1 MQNAK
6 RAALEFCLQWQSSFG
21 RHYDRRYIEKIDFWR
36 DLLPGSLQKHLSGLS
51 PGEKYLET
59 FSPGVLVPGYSDKN
73 IIEFPKGL
81 FAGSNG
87 KTIAAVPGRF
97 YPKRCAWRAL
107 KSFPDDP
114 APFRLIET
122 SDKTLTADTN
132 HPLAKYH
139 LGIEGTMIEHLKAVV
154 QRGGSANDL
163 SLLLTS
169 DGPGM
174 QLPWGQ
180 FYENIY
186 RDYPFRRSNEVDDRE
201 FYQSPRLVHHL
212 DSTARSHVRRIYAR
226 LLSPGMRV
234 LDLMSSWESHIPEK
248 LKTCEVA
255 GIGLNKEEL
264 ESNEQLTN
272 HTVRDLNKKPH
283 LPYSDRYFDAAVCT
297 VSIEYLIRPR
307 EVIAEVARVIRPG
320 GLFVIIVS
328 DRWFPGKQILQW
340 TDLHPFER
348 QGFILN
354 YLLQEKGFDEL
365 QTESLRGYP
374 RPAEDKYS
382 NEVSLSDSLFI
393 ITGRTSR

>member
-1 MQNAK
+1 MHKAK

-21 RHYDRRYIEKIDFWR
+21 RHYDRRYVERIDFWR
-36 DLLPGSLQKHLSGLS
+36 DLLPGSLPKQLSDLR

-81 FAGSNG
+81 FTDSNG
-87 KTIAAVPGRF
+87 KTIPAAPGRF
-97 YPKRCAWRAL
+97 YPKRHAWRAL
-107 KSFPDDP
+107 NSFPDDP
-114 APFRLIET
+114 TPFRLIET
-122 SDKTLTADTN
+122 GDKTLTADTN
-132 HPLAKYH
+132 HPLAKYP

-163 SLLLTS
+163 SGLLTS

-174 QLPWGQ
+174 QLPLGQ

-186 RDYPFRRSNEVDDRE
+186 RDYPFMRSNEEEDRE

-234 LDLMSSWESHIPEK
+234 LDLMSSWESHIPET

-255 GIGLNKEEL
+255 GIGLNKEEM
-264 ESNEQLTN
+264 EGNEQLSN

-307 EVIAEVARVIRPG
+307 EVIAEVARVVRPG

-354 YLLQEKGFDEL
+354 YLLQERGFDEL

-382 NEVSLSDSLFI
+382 NEISFSDALFI
-393 ITGRTSR
+393 ITGRTTR